1 MRLKIAYPPKF
12 EKEKSYIVYTVF
24 RHFLKIEDI
33 SLEFSD
39 NIKTDEL
46 EITCDDNAIFKKIV
60 IKNILFDLEVKDW
73 LKKSS
78 LPTMPIG
85 YTNLDE
91 LEGDFLF
98 NNVPILYGRTSARI
112 AYQENDSIKC
122 DVDLF
127 GGMFFLLTLYEEF
140 VINKYDE
147 HGRFN
152 HLESIIYKSKLH
164 LRPVVNEYLE
174 ILKGLF
180 KKAGFVEIKNKRTYQ
195 LVLSHDVDV
204 PFSHNASAFN
214 FTRNVMADL
223 ILRKSFITFFKKIVA
238 RFLFRKELKYKLDP
252 YNNLQY
258 LMTVSENFLIKSH
271 FNFIAVNGKG
281 NIDGNYEITDEY
293 FSRIFKEIHQRGHV
307 IGLHPSYDTF
317 INLNMLSEQYEKL
330 KGILDSLQ
338 IPSNFLGGRQHYLRW
353 KNPETWQIWEDV
365 GLKYDSTLGSEYYM
379 GFRCGT
385 CYEFP
390 VFNLLTKQSLN
401 LMEYPLLIMDVYVF
415 KLKSIK
421 IMEKSI
427 MDINRICRFYKGN
440 MTFLF
445 HNNYAVTKNQKNTYE
460 SLISKLI

>member
-1 MRLKIAYPPKF
+1 MKLKIGYPPKF
-12 EKEKSYIVYTVF
+12 EKEKSYIVDTVF

-33 SLEFSD
+33 TLEFSD
-39 NIKTDEL
+39 SFKPDEL
-46 EITCDDNAIFKKIV
+46 EITCEDSAIFKKIV
-60 IKNILFDLEVKDW
+60 FKNILFDMEDKDW
-73 LKKSS
+73 LTTCA
-78 LPTMPIG
+78 LPTMPLE
-85 YTNLDE
+85 YSNLDE
-91 LEGDFLF
+91 LKGNFLF
-98 NNVPILYGRTSARI
+98 NDVPVLYGKASARM
-112 AYQENDSIKC
+112 AYEENESVKC

-152 HLESIIYKSKLH
+152 HLDSIIFKSKLH

-174 ILKGLF
+174 ILKALF
-180 KKAGFVEIKNKRTYQ
+180 TKAGFIEIKNKRTYQ

-214 FTRNVMADL
+214 FIRNVMADL
-223 ILRKSFITFFKKIVA
+223 ILRKSFVTFLKKIIA
-238 RFLFRKELKYKLDP
+238 RLFIGNELKYSLDP
-252 YNNLQY
+252 YNNLRY
-258 LMTVSENFLIKSH
+258 LMKVSEKFSIKSH

-281 NIDGNYEITDEY
+281 NIDGNYEIADEY
-293 FSRIFKEIHQRGHV
+293 FRGMFMEIYQRGHV

-317 INLNMLSEQYEKL
+317 NNLNILSGQYEKL

-338 IPSNFLGGRQHYLRW
+338 IPTNWLGGRQHYLRW

-390 VFNLLTKQSLN
+390 VFNLLTKQPLN
-401 LMEYPLLIMDVYVF
+401 LVEYPLLVMDVFVF
-415 KLKSIK
+415 KLKSME
-421 IMEKSI
+421 IMDKAI
-427 MDINRICRFYKGN
+427 MDINRICRFYNGN

-460 SLISKLI
+460 HLISKLI